1 MISELTKQDVI
12 ALTNES
18 KRKAILADWRSWA
31 VWWDVPEIGL
41 TVRRLNLPDG
51 SFFTASWYEGDDF
64 FPGGGTNNVNRPR
77 FHYGAGPG
85 KLKSGSVAESVL
97 TDRLKELRKE
107 LMRDG

>member
-85 KLKSGSVAESVL
+85 KLKSGSVAES
-97 TDRLKELRKE
+97 
-107 LMRDG
+107 DG